1 MEKVKFKSDPQTQP
15 PTIKVRIAKP
25 EEADRPDS
33 VADEPVFNVVYDFDD
48 PQNINVNIPLFI
60 KKLWKIVNDETNES
74 IIAWNDN
81 GDAIVIHDQLKFISE
96 TLPRY
101 FKHNQLSSFVRQLNL
116 YDFHK
121 TQPLENSEYLHQ
133 FTHPF
138 FMRDLPQLLPLIKR
152 KATGRTRKP
161 VSTANLTKSY
171 PEPPKSTAIVDELMN
186 AIKDVKAKSDTIT
199 ADMSKL
205 RQENAALWRELNS
218 LRVKYSKQTKII
230 NKLIHFLIAYMQKH
244 HHHTRKSGRTV
255 SAANSNKYLKTGP
268 KIMELDYRYRNNP
281 HEFWSDFDSQ
291 HLSDHSDNEGYTVVE
306 PAENHY
312 EHDQTTNNKCG
323 SVNEQPPPIHEV
335 YSTSSQAVP
344 ASPENQV
351 DHNVQ
356 AQSSSQASSSALQ
369 RSNSC
374 KDNIGYLIDNS
385 RMEISNLKE
394 LLRNLSPDEMTNFYK
409 LVNDNYKEQEDELA
423 LEADNDL
430 MSLSGAEFDAGHVET
445 EIGTVN
451 DSQAV
456 TLPPTS
462 GTNNYSGKVVNRTVP
477 SFLDN
482 NLDKFNQLDTPALPF
497 DDIIAFAGNLE
508 NNHDLNLGSDLVSSE
523 EALNNVAVDDFFT
536 IN

>member
-1 MEKVKFKSDPQTQP
+1 M
-15 PTIKVRIAKP
+15 
-25 EEADRPDS
+25 
-33 VADEPVFNVVYDFDD
+33 
-48 PQNINVNIPLFI
+48 
-60 KKLWKIVNDETNES
+60 
-74 IIAWNDN
+74 
-81 GDAIVIHDQLKFISE
+81 H
-96 TLPRY
+96 
-101 FKHNQLSSFVRQLNL
+101 FV
-116 YDFHK
+116 
-121 TQPLENSEYLHQ
+121 S
-133 FTHPF
+133 
-138 FMRDLPQLLPLIKR
+138 
-152 KATGRTRKP
+152 
-161 VSTANLTKSY
+161 
-171 PEPPKSTAIVDELMN
+171 
-186 AIKDVKAKSDTIT
+186 
-199 ADMSKL
+199 
-205 RQENAALWRELNS
+205 
-218 LRVKYSKQTKII
+218 
-230 NKLIHFLIAYMQKH
+230 
-244 HHHTRKSGRTV
+244 
-255 SAANSNKYLKTGP
+255 
-268 KIMELDYRYRNNP
+268 
-281 HEFWSDFDSQ
+281 
-291 HLSDHSDNEGYTVVE
+291 
-306 PAENHY
+306 
-312 EHDQTTNNKCG
+312 DQTTNNKCG
-323 SVNEQPPPIHEV
+323 SVNEQTPPIHEV

-356 AQSSSQASSSALQ
+356 AQSSSQPSSSALQ

-430 MSLSGAEFDAGHVET
+430 MSLSGAEFDAGHVEA
-445 EIGTVN
+445 EIGMVN